1 MGKKTCGNHH
11 IDPPRLVNSCDS
23 CLILFWRPTVSHKSE
38 EKFRVKTR
46 DRIKPAE
53 LGLFGL
59 FFIQQ
64 FHLSYCPIRKK
75 TPRVC
80 HRMIDE
86 NSSSIYRYIDIDI
99 YIERYRYMYPGSPRR
114 NKEKPLGWSMYQGF
128 PILLRGKV
136 WSNWTSCLYKWWIS
150 GYSNILPPTWN
161 YQVVGWIYGQIVRHH
176 QPEKGWLFLVG
187 FTFQTLHDTS
197 PTYLMKSIQ
206 SKGLDI

>member
-1 MGKKTCGNHH
+1 MVLKTYPSGCLDAQKALPILIAIFQGGWRAVGNTRLVNLPQILVETKKCPSWKMGKKTCGNHH

-23 CLILFWRPTVSHKSE
+23 CLISFWRPTVSHKSE
-38 EKFRVKTR
+38 DKFRVKTR

-99 YIERYRYMYPGSPRR
+99 YI
-114 NKEKPLGWSMYQGF
+114 
-128 PILLRGKV
+128 
-136 WSNWTSCLYKWWIS
+136 
-150 GYSNILPPTWN
+150 
-161 YQVVGWIYGQIVRHH
+161 
-176 QPEKGWLFLVG
+176 
-187 FTFQTLHDTS
+187 
-197 PTYLMKSIQ
+197 
-206 SKGLDI
+206 